1 MSHVVMDSRNSKE
14 LNKLQSIIEKR
25 KIKVLEQLP
34 PNLDKVLRNKLTNK
48 YLGVGTGRGRDM
60 TGVGQIEGGSMFIV
74 FPWWLAVW
82 EVPEVVGD
90 QKGRKHDSSYVK
102 EYYRN
107 KRSGL
112 NKGADTKWEGRTKR
126 PFARDTIMGSRKKVQ
141 EILVAGARA

>member
-1 MSHVVMDSRNSKE
+1 MSDITVDARNSKE
-14 LNKLQSIIEKR
+14 LDKLHKIIGKR
-25 KIKVLEQLP
+25 QADILQQLP
-34 PNLDKVLRNKLTNK
+34 SHLDKILSKKLTNK
-48 YLGVGTGRGRDM
+48 YLGVGTGRGREM
-60 TGVGQIEGGSMFIV
+60 TGVGQVEGGSLFIV

-107 KRSGL
+107 KRAGL

-126 PFARDTIMGSRKKVQ
+126 PFARDTILGSRKKVQ
-141 EILVAGARA
+141 EILVSGARA